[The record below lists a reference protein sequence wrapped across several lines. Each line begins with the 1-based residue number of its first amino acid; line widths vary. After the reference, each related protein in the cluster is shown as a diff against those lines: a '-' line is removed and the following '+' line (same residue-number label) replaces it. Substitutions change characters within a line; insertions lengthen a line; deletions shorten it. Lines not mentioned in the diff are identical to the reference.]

1 MVQQLTE
8 QKSENDRLRNQ
19 IITANS
25 QLRDASTYFEK
36 SLENI
41 LVTEKARA
49 AQERTE
55 MFAQISSI
63 LNANAEAQNMRLETK
78 LTTIG
83 DELAKSR
90 SSHEEQEKFYANGM
104 DMLQVK
110 AEEIVNSVIQKRE
123 STDAALQADYKV
135 SFCCSNAT
143 RNLLILD

>member
-1 MVQQLTE
+1 MVQQINE

-25 QLRDASTYFEK
+25 QLRDASVIFEK

-90 SSHEEQEKFYANGM
+90 SSHEEQEKFYADGM
-104 DMLQVK
+104 DTLQVK
-110 AEEIVNSVIQKRE
+110 AEEIVNSVIHKRE

-135 SFCCSNAT
+135 SFC
-143 RNLLILD
+143 